1 MPGGGWR
8 PWFALSGS
16 EPAAPAGAR
25 VGALTPLKNRRAAR
39 APLVTSAPSQV
50 AILQGDRLTTGV
62 LDRRARAVLA
72 CALAISATLGASA
85 AHAATPASAT
95 VPASSNGQANT
106 GGGKG
111 WGDPGAG
118 RGPAE

>member
-25 VGALTPLKNRRAAR
+25 VGALTPLKNRRAAP
-39 APLVTSAPSQV
+39 APVVTSAPSQA

-72 CALAISATLGASA
+72 CPLAISARLRASG
-85 AHAATPASAT
+85 AHAATPASAP
-95 VPASSNGQANT
+95 VPAPAN
-106 GGGKG
+106 
-111 WGDPGAG
+111 
-118 RGPAE
+118 GPA